1 MRYLKRFALC
11 KRTSVSI
18 VQIYCIHV
26 RAFNNKLPKK
36 WKHITE
42 PNNLDKLTFIALKL
56 SKRIFKNH
64 KSYTR
69 YCMKHASLKVS
80 KMYINFG
87 WTPIDQSMLLVYPSP
102 HFCFVSFY
110 KNVGFFLCRCYTCNR
125 FSIPFKIKIKK
136 KICRHVSFKK

>member
-1 MRYLKRFALC
+1 MKTYWAKYSNRF
-11 KRTSVSI
+11 
-18 VQIYCIHV
+18 H
-26 RAFNNKLPKK
+26 
-36 WKHITE
+36 
-42 PNNLDKLTFIALKL
+42 LDKPTFIALKL

-80 KMYINFG
+80 KMYIYFG

-110 KNVGFFLCRCYTCNR
+110 KNVGFFFFLLYM
-125 FSIPFKIKIKK
+125 
-136 KICRHVSFKK
+136 